1 MKNIN
6 LMEYISIN
14 SHLYI
19 IPIERM
25 QEAVVVHLG
34 MDLQQ
39 IIDIDEKTQMM
50 QTNVWLHMSWV
61 RFIK

>member
-1 MKNIN
+1 
-6 LMEYISIN
+6 MEYISIN

-19 IPIERM
+19 ITIERM